1 MIDVFLRIFLT
12 NPKLSCLKSDV
23 SCEASIF
30 MTPHKM
36 TRLPRNLHLVATWR
50 GPDNAIRKNTQHDT
64 SKVLRL
70 PRDMT
75 MEVTKV
81 LRLPR
86 KMQHIFWKRC
96 QSIVPATQDEFW
108 HAMKHVE
115 MSPSATPATWNEA
128 RRRLKP
134 TKVTTFAELAIGT
147 AIRTSQGHLRTVVD
161 GCERLRTVAQRRAN
175 TPSTPRPPE
184 WSGNP
189 CYAFGKNVFSRIEY
203 PCLGSSVSMVSAE
216 FQVTQADA
224 GGGPFTSHKSS
235 MPSSDWSEVD
245 VEFLIF
251 LTRSSQCR
259 KQTDSC

>member
-1 MIDVFLRIFLT
+1 MFRARLQFSWHLT
-12 NPKLSCLKSDV
+12 KWHACHAICTLSPLDAALTMRFAK
-23 SCEASIF
+23 
-30 MTPHKM
+30 TRNM
-36 TRLPRNLHLVATWR
+36 TRLKCCACHATWR
-50 GPDNAIRKNTQHDT
+50 WRSPKCCACHEKCNASSENVAKVCLPHKTNFDT
-64 SKVLRL
+64 LWNMLKCHQV
-70 PRDMT
+70 
-75 MEVTKV
+75 
-81 LRLPR
+81 
-86 KMQHIFWKRC
+86 
-96 QSIVPATQDEFW
+96 
-108 HAMKHVE
+108 
-115 MSPSATPATWNEA
+115 PSATPATWNEA

-224 GGGPFTSHKSS
+224 GGGPLTSHKSS

-251 LTRSSQCR
+251 LRRSSQCR